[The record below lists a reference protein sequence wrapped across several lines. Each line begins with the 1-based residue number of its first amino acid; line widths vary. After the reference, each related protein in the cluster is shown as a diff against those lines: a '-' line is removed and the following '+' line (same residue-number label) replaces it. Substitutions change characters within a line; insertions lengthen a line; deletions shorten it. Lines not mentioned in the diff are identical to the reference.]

1 MRIEELII
9 DGFKSYPVRT
19 HVRGFD
25 PSFNAITGLNGSGKS
40 NILDAICFVL
50 GLTNLSSVR
59 ASNIQDLIYKRGQ
72 AGVTKASVTIVFDNS
87 DTERSPVAFENYA
100 SITVTR
106 QIAMGGASK
115 YLINGHKATQ
125 QAVQNLFQ
133 SVQLN
138 VNNPNFLIMQGKI
151 TKVLNMKPAEI
162 LAMIEEATGTRMF
175 EERKER
181 AFRTM
186 AKKDQ
191 KVREITTLLDEEIRP
206 KLDKLREEKRAFLE
220 YQKATT
226 ELERLLRLAKAH
238 EWQTLQTQLE
248 SRERTGVQRARER
261 LTSTEADIHT
271 WKGHMQSLKEEMEAL
286 ERRRTAKLGSKHTS
300 LLDEAKALNH
310 ELVEA
315 TAQQEFRQSAHDEE
329 AQRVETEA
337 AALEAAEA
345 ELATHKSSFTELDSS
360 FQAFK
365 TVVDRAGAEL
375 GEQEA
380 LLQTLLTGMASGDQ
394 DTHGGFQG
402 QLAKAKE
409 RESAA
414 RSEIEQAHARIQHM
428 ERECRAKEPQLQR
441 EQANNRKLVQ
451 QRHDAQRTADEAH
464 AALDAQGW
472 DEARYQSLQAER
484 QRLQAK
490 ITELTAQRDSMQERL
505 PAALQFRYEKPS
517 RDFDTSKVKGL
528 VASLVRLD
536 PAKLAYATAL
546 ETCAGGRLYSVVVQ
560 DEQVGAQLLAHGQ
573 LKKRVTLIPLT
584 KIQAHVAPAAKVA
597 AAQALAP
604 GKVDLALSLIGY
616 ENEVAQ
622 ALEYVF
628 GSTLVCK
635 DAATAKKVTF
645 DQAVRMKSVTLEG
658 DVYDPA
664 GTLSGGSSSGAQSS
678 VLLRM
683 HELAM
688 LMDQIQESSA
698 ALQATEETWRQMQKE
713 QRCVAQLQSDYER
726 KLHQATL
733 LQQQVEHSR
742 AATLEAELSAIRARI
757 DELRASMVEAEAR
770 ANEAAAQA
778 AQLERDISELSTD
791 KDGKVARVRE
801 ACRTHKAQH
810 TERMAELK
818 KQQAA
823 LRAAELEVGQRQM
836 DADAARERLDDA
848 RRALAQAAT
857 DLGAGVEALEALRER
872 VAEKEAAVA
881 EEQASLQTFSEDH
894 AALQKVLGEKKHAI
908 GEAELAMKHAQ
919 RELEQ
924 HEHECEAL
932 RVSVAALEETYP
944 WILEECAQFGR
955 PGSAYEFDKHNM
967 RDVKQLCRQLEEQ
980 QSGLKRKVNPRVMNM
995 IDNVEKKDASLQHML
1010 STVLR
1015 DKNKIEQTITELD
1028 RYKKD
1033 ALQTTFEQVSRDFG
1047 AIFGELLP
1055 GNYAAL
1061 QPPEGMDLTQG
1072 LEVRV
1077 RLGQTW
1083 KQSLAELSG
1092 GQRSLIAL
1100 SLIMSLLQFNPAPMY
1115 ILDEVDAALDLSH
1128 TQHIGHL
1135 FRTRFKGS
1143 QFIVVSLKEGLFS
1156 NANVLFRARFR
1167 DGTSVVER
1175 VAQKSADS
1183 DRDSRA
1189 RRPLA
1194 APRGAPRVAS
1204 GSVAVP

>member
-1 MRIEELII
+1 M
-9 DGFKSYPVRT
+9 
-19 HVRGFD
+19 
-25 PSFNAITGLNGSGKS
+25 
-40 NILDAICFVL
+40 L

-191 KVREITTLLDEEIRP
+191 KVREITTLLHEEIRP

-220 YQKATT
+220 YEKAST

-238 EWQTLQTQLE
+238 EWQSLQTQLATC
-248 SRERTGVQRARER
+248 ERTGVQRVRQQLA
-261 LTSTEADIHT
+261 TTEADVNI
-271 WKGHMQSLKEEMEAL
+271 WRGHMQSLQEEMEAL
-286 ERRRTAKLGSKHTS
+286 ERRRAVKLGSKHTS

-310 ELVEA
+310 ALVEA
-315 TAQQEFRQSAHDEE
+315 VAQQEFRQAAHDEE
-329 AQRVETEA
+329 AQRVKTET

-345 ELATHKSSFTELDSS
+345 ELATQRANFAELDSS

-365 TVVDRAGAEL
+365 SDVDRAGAEL
-375 GEQEA
+375 GKNEA

-394 DTHGGFQG
+394 DTQGGFQG

-409 RESAA
+409 REAAA
-414 RSEIEQAHARIQHM
+414 RSEMEQARVRIQHM
-428 ERECRAKEPQLQR
+428 ERECQAKEPQLQR
-441 EQANNRKLVQ
+441 ERAKGQTLVQ
-451 QRHDAQRTADEAH
+451 QWHDAQRMADEAR
-464 AALDAQGW
+464 AALEAQGW
-472 DEARYQSLQAER
+472 DEARYKALLEER
-484 QRLQAK
+484 QKLQAK
-490 ITELTAQRDSMQERL
+490 VAELSTQRDAMQERL

-517 RDFDTSKVKGL
+517 RDFDPSQVKGL
-528 VASLVRLD
+528 VANLVHLD
-536 PAKLAYATAL
+536 PSHLCYAGAL

-560 DEQVGAQLLAHGQ
+560 DERVGAQLLAHGQ

-584 KIQAHVAPAAKVA
+584 KIQANVAPASKVA
-597 AAQALAP
+597 AAQKLAP
-604 GKVDLALSLIGY
+604 GRVDLALSLMGY
-616 ENEVAQ
+616 EQDVAR

-664 GTLSGGSSSGAQSS
+664 GTLSGGSSSGSQGN
-678 VLLRM
+678 VLLRL
-683 HELAM
+683 HELA
-688 LMDQIQESSA
+688 LIMDQIHESKA
-698 ALQATEETWRQMQKE
+698 ALQATDDEWRTLQAE
-713 QRCVAQLQSDYER
+713 QRRIDQLRSDQER
-726 KLHQATL
+726 KMHQAAL

-742 AATLEAELSAIRARI
+742 AAALEAELSSTRARI
-757 DELRASMVEAEAR
+757 DDIRASIHEAESR

-801 ACRTHKAQH
+801 ACRTQKAEH
-810 TERMAELK
+810 TQRMTALK
-818 KQQAA
+818 KQQAV
-823 LRAAELEVGQRQM
+823 LRAAELEVGQREM
-836 DADAARERLDDA
+836 DVDAARERLDDA
-848 RRALAQAAT
+848 RRALTQAT
-857 DLGAGVEALEALRER
+857 TELTAGVEALEALRTQ
-872 VAEKEAAVA
+872 VADKETAVA

-894 AALQKVLGEKKHAI
+894 AALQKALGEKKHAI
-908 GEAELAMKHAQ
+908 GEAELTIKHAQ

-924 HEHECEAL
+924 HEHECEVL
-932 RVSVAALEETYP
+932 RASVSALEAEFP
-944 WILEECAQFGR
+944 WILEECAQFGQ
-955 PGSAYEFDKHNM
+955 PGSVYEFDKHNM
-967 RDVKQLCRQLEEQ
+967 RDVKQLCQRLEAQ
-980 QSGLKRKVNPRVMNM
+980 QNGLKRKVNPRVMSM
-995 IDNVEKKDASLQHML
+995 IDSVEKKDASLQHML

-1015 DKNKIEQTITELD
+1015 DKNKIEQTIAELD

-1033 ALQTTFEQVSRDFG
+1033 ALQTTFEQVNRDFG

-1077 RLGQTW
+1077 RLGPTW
-1083 KQSLAELSG
+1083 KQSLTELSG

-1175 VAQKSADS
+1175 IAQKSPETDKEG
-1183 DRDSRA
+1183 RA

-1194 APRGAPRVAS
+1194 AASRGSAPRVTS
-1204 GSVAVP
+1204 GSIAVP